1 MDYILYPFIQDY
13 SIQTAMRIG
22 LRETIQLCL
31 SEKLKK
37 SEISVVESN
46 RDWRNTYDGCP
57 TVCEMLKDPAAMPIS
72 RWGTIDRS

>member
-13 SIQTAMRIG
+13 SIQTAMRNG

-37 SEISVVESN
+37 SEISCVESN
-46 RDWRNTYDGCP
+46 RDWRKCP
-57 TVCEMLKDPAAMPIS
+57 TECEMLKDPAAVPIS